1 MKKPIVKPIDSD
13 TILIPTD
20 FKTVA
25 DTAIN
30 HAVYLAG
37 IFNRKLTLLHVL
49 EIGLFDNEK
58 KGEEKLAEVTQKLI
72 EKSTE
77 IESKTN
83 VKCSYITTVG
93 NIFDG
98 IGKVADDIN
107 ASLVVMGTHG
117 VKGMQHLLGSKALK
131 VITNAN
137 RPFVVVQN
145 KPISENGYKN
155 IVLPIDFSK
164 ESKQKVFW
172 AKELATKFNSNL
184 YILAEHESD
193 EYAANAVR
201 NNLAYASNYLKEEAS
216 AIKIEHAGK
225 GKNFEKETLN
235 YAKKVNADLII
246 IMTNQSMDLK
256 EYLVGAY
263 ERNIIANEA
272 HIPVMTLNPVN
283 NMVSKQGHLFNF
295 GNF

>member
-1 MKKPIVKPIDSD
+1 MKPIVKPIDSD

-20 FKTVA
+20 FTLVA

-37 IFNRKLTLLHVL
+37 IFKRKLTLLHVI
-49 EIGLFDNEK
+49 ESGLFGNDK
-58 KGEEKLAEVTQKLI
+58 KEEEKLNDVTQKLQKAS
-72 EKSTE
+72 EE
-77 IESKTN
+77 IEAKTGIA
-83 VKCSYITTVG
+83 CSYTTTIG
-93 NIFDG
+93 NIYDG

-107 ASLVVMGTHG
+107 ASFVVMGTHG

-145 KPISENGYKN
+145 KPVSENGYKN

-164 ESKQKVFW
+164 ETKQKVFW
-172 AKELATKFNSNL
+172 AKELALKFNSNF

-193 EYAANAVR
+193 EFAANAVR
-201 NNLAYASNYLKEEAS
+201 NNLAYAEHYLKDAS
-216 AIKIEHAGK
+216 SSIKIEHAGK
-225 GKNFEKETLN
+225 GKDFEKETLN
-235 YAKKVNADLII
+235 YALKVNADLII

-256 EYLVGAY
+256 EYIVGAY

-272 HIPVMTLNPVN
+272 QIPVMTLNPVN
-283 NMVSKQGHLFNF
+283 TMLSKKGHMYNF